1 MENEV
6 KKADSG
12 RRTTLLVVISI
23 IIAFLVYY
31 AVMSM
36 MGPAKTMAGLK
47 SRYGVQPSEEIPV
60 DEGFFSDSV
69 YVSMIRQKAFLQ
81 ARIAMAETDSVSLS
95 LNLSDSTAI
104 LEINGVMV
112 HTAKIREIQM
122 SRILRS
128 GDVNLITSML
138 ATPGNIVRDFATIKK
153 EPLMIKMAP
162 KDTSEFKPDIIP
174 DTSDYEPVGYIL
186 ELERGLRIFVYQAE
200 QDTAP
205 DRRQL
210 RMFDLKDRM
219 RNSWSSMKKV
229 TVFKVPEYRPFI
241 KLRLTRADAKI
252 IYRAIPRKGQVAV
265 YI

>member
-1 MENEV
+1 MANEV
-6 KKADSG
+6 IKADTG
-12 RRTTLLVVISI
+12 KKTTLLVVISI

-31 AVMSM
+31 ASMSM
-36 MGPAKTMAGLK
+36 MGPAQTMAGLK
-47 SRYGVQPSEEIPV
+47 ARYGVQPPEENPLA
-60 DEGFFSDSV
+60 EGFFTDSA
-69 YVSMIRQKAFLQ
+69 YVGMMKQKAFLQ

-112 HTAKIREIQM
+112 HTAKMREIQM
-122 SRILRS
+122 SKILRS

-138 ATPGNIVRDFATIKK
+138 STPGSIVRDFATIKK

-186 ELERGLRIFVYQAE
+186 ELERGLRLFVYQVE

-205 DRRQL
+205 DRRKL
-210 RMFDLKDRM
+210 KMFDLKDRM
-219 RNSWSSMKKV
+219 RTTWSSMKKV
-229 TVFKVPEYRPFI
+229 AVFKVPEYQPYI
-241 KLRLTRADAKI
+241 KIRLTRADAKI